1 MALAEKLH
9 VLLQKEHP
17 GICRPICFRNE
28 RFNQDLLPGT
38 LLVEVGAAGNTL
50 DEALIA
56 AEALAE
62 AIIALADG
70 ANS

>member
-1 MALAEKLH
+1 
-9 VLLQKEHP
+9 
-17 GICRPICFRNE
+17 
-28 RFNQDLLPGT
+28 
-38 LLVEVGAAGNTL
+38 LVEVGAAGNTL

-56 AEALAE
+56 AEALAQ